1 MKTDQYSFV
10 TSLYHLKVATSL
22 GANWSIASELKVSSS
37 KSVADSLVT
46 NFLRE
51 RIGTLE
57 VNRILSGDPFL
68 YAKAGFPTEDASEKS
83 QLALLF
89 TYLVYAQ
96 QFLNMLWLVKD
107 NSVNFELGFLQF
119 PHVTTATMARVSSN
133 YLSVIF
139 SKADGTR
146 SQVVFNSEEIRETI
160 TYYNLFYGGQP
171 FKILDPEAPLVPLG
185 DTNRLSRSLYFLQAA
200 RATWFLPEKVAY
212 YCTCFE
218 SLVSTNP
225 YELSHQV
232 AERVAA
238 LIGEDASHSVEVYR
252 NLKKS
257 YDTRSKL
264 VHGGK
269 LTDKGDRYLTDSINC
284 DIYLRKLIHFL
295 IADQSARVAIEQVP
309 QKVDQF
315 FLEKI
320 FGKY

>member
-1 MKTDQYSFV
+1 M
-10 TSLYHLKVATSL
+10 
-22 GANWSIASELKVSSS
+22 
-37 KSVADSLVT
+37 
-46 NFLRE
+46 
-51 RIGTLE
+51 
-57 VNRILSGDPFL
+57 

-225 YELSHQV
+225 LRTLSP
-232 AERVAA
+232 
-238 LIGEDASHSVEVYR
+238 GS
-252 NLKKS
+252 
-257 YDTRSKL
+257 
-264 VHGGK
+264 
-269 LTDKGDRYLTDSINC
+269 
-284 DIYLRKLIHFL
+284 
-295 IADQSARVAIEQVP
+295 
-309 QKVDQF
+309 
-315 FLEKI
+315 
-320 FGKY
+320 